1 MVPGLLEGQ
10 DGARSARPVH
20 PLPLPPGRT
29 RSAGGNLSPAPGVVG
44 HGLAF
49 DHQPNLNVKKLL
61 GAAVLAAIALFMLL
75 GSLTA
80 DVGGGAAAVVALLL
94 VVGLPAAGAALL
106 VRSHFAERSRRT
118 GRKAQ
123 LRQHTLDAE
132 ILRLAGERGG
142 RLTVVEVATEL
153 GVPLEGAKQALD
165 GLLLRE
171 HADLE
176 LTDAGVTVYHFYD
189 VRHLGDK
196 HTARGILDA

>member
-1 MVPGLLEGQ
+1 
-10 DGARSARPVH
+10 
-20 PLPLPPGRT
+20 
-29 RSAGGNLSPAPGVVG
+29 
-44 HGLAF
+44 
-49 DHQPNLNVKKLL
+49 VKKLL
-61 GAAVLAAIALFMLL
+61 GAAGLAAIALFMLL
-75 GSLTA
+75 GFLNA
-80 DVGGGAAAVVALLL
+80 DVGSGGAAVVALLL

-106 VRSHFAERSRRT
+106 VRSHYGERSRLS
-118 GRKAQ
+118 GRRAL

-132 ILRLAGERGG
+132 ILRLAGERAG

-153 GVPLEGAKQALD
+153 GVPMEGAKAALD

-189 VRHLGDK
+189 VRHQGDK